1 MRGRLLFVAVVGLLA
16 ILPASASA
24 SFHLIKITEVGN
36 DNPADFVELQ
46 MFAADENLI
55 AGHYIRT
62 YDGLGAVR
70 TTFQFPANVLQDG
83 DQRTILVGRD
93 EPVGWPVTP
102 DFTTADLE
110 VGADGAVCYLDT
122 LILPPFDCVSFGE
135 FPAPSPLP
143 TGTPAP
149 ALPDGSGAS
158 TLQRSIARGCPTLLE
173 DVDDSGDSA
182 TDFHLAAPSPR
193 NNATAPT
200 ERECDP
206 YPPETV
212 ITKRPPERTSRRR
225 PKIAFRATERG
236 ATFECK
242 RDGRPFRPCTSPYQR
257 GFPVGRHLFR
267 VAAID
272 SDGNRD
278 RSPAKVRFKRV
289 RGRR

>member
-1 MRGRLLFVAVVGLLA
+1 MRRGILAAVLVLA
-16 ILPASASA
+16 AIVPAGASG

-36 DNPADFVELQ
+36 GNPADFVELQ
-46 MFAADENLI
+46 MFAADENLV
-55 AGHYIRT
+55 GGRYVRT

-70 TTFQFPANVLQDG
+70 TTFRFPADVLQDG
-83 DQRTILVGRD
+83 DQRTILVGRAG
-93 EPVGWPVTP
+93 PVEWPVEP
-102 DFTTADLE
+102 DFTTAELE
-110 VGADGAVCYLDT
+110 VGGAGAVCYLDT

-143 TGTPAP
+143 TGSPAP
-149 ALPDGSGAS
+149 ALPDGPGAS
-158 TLQRSIARGCPTLLE
+158 TLQRTLARGCPTLLE
-173 DVDDSGDSA
+173 DADDSDDSA
-182 TDFHLAAPSPR
+182 ADFHLAAPSPR

-236 ATFECK
+236 ASFECK
-242 RDGRPFRPCTSPYQR
+242 RDGRPFRPCTSPYRR

-272 SDGNRD
+272 GAGNRD
-278 RSPAKVRFKRV
+278 RSPAKVRFRRV